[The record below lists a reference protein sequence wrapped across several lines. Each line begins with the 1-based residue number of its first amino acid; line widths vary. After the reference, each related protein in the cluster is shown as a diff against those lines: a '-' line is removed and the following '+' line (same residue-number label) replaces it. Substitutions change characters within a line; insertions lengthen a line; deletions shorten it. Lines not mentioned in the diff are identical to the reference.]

1 MSKNDLLTGIERQFP
16 DDDIIVSK
24 TDLRGRII
32 YANKI
37 SLDIADYSEIEV
49 LDQPHSLIRH
59 PKMPRCIFK
68 FLWDTI
74 ESGNEIFAYV
84 INRAKF
90 GDHYWVLAHVTP
102 SFDAE
107 GSVVGYHSSRRVPS
121 NTTITETIEPLYAAL
136 LAKEEEFE
144 DRKQGLS
151 ASTEMLLGILKDK
164 GVDYERWVF
173 SI

>member
-1 MSKNDLLTGIERQFP
+1 MSKNDLLTGIERRFP

-37 SLDIADYSEIEV
+37 FLDIADYSEIEI

-74 ESGNEIFAYV
+74 EYGNEIFA
-84 INRAKF
+84 
-90 GDHYWVLAHVTP
+90 
-102 SFDAE
+102 
-107 GSVVGYHSSRRVPS
+107 
-121 NTTITETIEPLYAAL
+121 
-136 LAKEEEFE
+136 
-144 DRKQGLS
+144 
-151 ASTEMLLGILKDK
+151 
-164 GVDYERWVF
+164 
-173 SI
+173 